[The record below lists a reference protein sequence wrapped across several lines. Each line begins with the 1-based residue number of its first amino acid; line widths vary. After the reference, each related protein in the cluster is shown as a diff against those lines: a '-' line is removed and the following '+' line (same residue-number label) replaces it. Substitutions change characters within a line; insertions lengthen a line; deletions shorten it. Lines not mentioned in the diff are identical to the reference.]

1 MLAAHASRNP
11 ATIASHPQL
20 QRKQGAEN
28 QERGM
33 SDRRFDQG
41 GRVAAACQAFLT
53 HFFRYPLSVE
63 IPETGAGQF
72 AATARGI
79 ARAVLSLF
87 RLAS

>member
-1 MLAAHASRNP
+1 
-11 ATIASHPQL
+11 
-20 QRKQGAEN
+20 
-28 QERGM
+28 M

-72 AATARGI
+72 RGNSKRNCPCRTEPI
-79 ARAVLSLF
+79 QIGKLAGHLELSKHCSALSF
-87 RLAS
+87 CHL